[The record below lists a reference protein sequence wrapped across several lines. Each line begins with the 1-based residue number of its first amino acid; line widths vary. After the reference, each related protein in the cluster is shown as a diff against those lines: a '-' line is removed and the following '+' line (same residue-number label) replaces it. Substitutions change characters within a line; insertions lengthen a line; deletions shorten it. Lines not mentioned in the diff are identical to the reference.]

1 MAQWMGQYS
10 GKSHATKVA
19 DLEAALRVAIA
30 AMRKAALGADYDRK
44 RVAVE
49 KLAARLLSARVKLYK
64 DRKSSKKIAGGV
76 EAILKEF
83 GVPELTE

>member
-10 GKSHATKVA
+10 GESHATKVA

-30 AMRKAALGADYDRK
+30 AMQKAATGAGYDRK

-49 KLAARLLSARVKLYK
+49 KLAARLLGARVKLYK
-64 DRKSSKKIAGGV
+64 DR
-76 EAILKEF
+76 
-83 GVPELTE
+83 